1 MLSTFHLRCGRV
13 ILTAILLVRAPN
25 NSHAHNLRRMSEGGT
40 NSKSSTVAASNLDI
54 EGEGVHG
61 GFEVVGG
68 PIHPISTK
76 YERRR
81 SAMLREEEME
91 LEDVVEA
98 NEFVHGESLVSVSF
112 TIDLQ

>member
-1 MLSTFHLRCGRV
+1 MLPTFPRRYGLV
-13 ILTAILLVRAPN
+13 VLTAILLVKAPN
-25 NSHAHNLRRMSEGGT
+25 NSHAHKLRRRSKGGT
-40 NSKSSTVAASNLDI
+40 NSKSSTLAASNLDI
-54 EGEGVHG
+54 EGEGG
-61 GFEVVGG
+61 GFKVVGG
-68 PIHPISTK
+68 PIHHSSTK

-81 SAMLREEEME
+81 STMLREEEME